1 MTVLGIG
8 FIVLWLAA
16 CLVWAVLSFPGGL
29 MANASGSFS
38 PRAHMWMLA
47 GLLLGQLVAAAAGI
61 PAGLAFFHEETR
73 SSLLWTFGWLLG
85 GGIAI
90 QAIAVV
96 GFFNFGHK

>member
-1 MTVLGIG
+1 MNMTLHACVARHAALRA
-8 FIVLWLAA
+8 LAFF
-16 CLVWAVLSFPGGL
+16 AV
-29 MANASGSFS
+29 
-38 PRAHMWMLA
+38 
-47 GLLLGQLVAAAAGI
+47 VAAAAGI

-90 QAIAVV
+90 QAIAVI